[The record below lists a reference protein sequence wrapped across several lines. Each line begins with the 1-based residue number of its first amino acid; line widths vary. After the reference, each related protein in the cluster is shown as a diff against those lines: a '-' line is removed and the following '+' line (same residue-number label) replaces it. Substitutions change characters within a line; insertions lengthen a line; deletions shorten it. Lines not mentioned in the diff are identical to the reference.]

1 MKVSQ
6 KIETQ
11 IQEIPTGITFGYQ
24 DLSIL
29 SDEYVAAAKA
39 LERLT
44 KKGIIKKISKGVFY
58 KPKQTV
64 FGELKPSENELLKT
78 YLFSNGKRIAYI
90 TGLSLYNKLGFTTQ
104 IPATILIASRDKKI
118 FIRVGTIKA
127 TPVKSYVD
135 VTNDNY
141 YLLEI
146 LDVFKGFKQ
155 IPDLDIK
162 SAIKLLSFKLQ
173 NLVADELSLLV
184 DYALKYPPRVR
195 AFLGSVLENIG
206 NIMNLDKLKNSL
218 NAISKYDFNIS
229 TNILPTSIN
238 WNIK

>member
-1 MKVSQ
+1 M
-6 KIETQ
+6 
-11 IQEIPTGITFGYQ
+11 
-24 DLSIL
+24 
-29 SDEYVAAAKA
+29 
-39 LERLT
+39 
-44 KKGIIKKISKGVFY
+44 
-58 KPKQTV
+58 

-78 YLFSNGKRIAYI
+78 YLFAHGKRIAYI
-90 TGLSLYNKLGFTTQ
+90 TGLSLYNKLGLTTQ

-118 FIRVGTIKA
+118 FISVGTIKA

-146 LDVFKGFKQ
+146 LDVFKDFKQ

-173 NLVADELSLLV
+173 NLVASELSLLI

-206 NIMNLDKLKNSL
+206 NILNLDKLKNSL
-218 NAISKYDFNIS
+218 NAISQYHFNIS